1 MILKNIF
8 GKTVEAAKKTAY
20 QMYGDDILIL
30 ESSEATSEHQNA
42 RITIFSDSE
51 KSAEQPAQD
60 PRKAFRESLK
70 QEEAGVQ
77 FERSGVRMEAQE
89 KKESPK
95 LANLRKYATEQI
107 IKEKKETLQ
116 KEPVLAGSAFLPQQE
131 EIQEKTSGQFYR
143 RASLR
148 PAPQKILK
156 KKKFYVMKP

>member
-116 KEPVLAGSAFLPQQE
+116 KEPVR
-131 EIQEKTSGQFYR
+131 TSRHFYR
-143 RASLR
+143 SKRKFRKKLPGNFTAEQAYVR
-148 PAPQKILK
+148 PLK
-156 KKKFYVMKP
+156 KY